1 MVLFKDNTEF
11 QKEWMQAEIA
21 LINILRNHL
30 MIEVINLSRDK
41 IRELTKQTFYE
52 LRKEALTGSDMTQ
65 RDKNIT
71 KINPQG

>member
-11 QKEWMQAEIA
+11 QKEWMQAEIDI
-21 LINILRNHL
+21 INILRNHL

-52 LRKEALTGSDMTQ
+52 LKKVALTGSDMTQ

-71 KINPQG
+71 KINS